1 MLFDKLKA
9 FFLSKNKYLLLR
21 LMFNQIVLFILVKIL
36 PLKFI
41 LDHLENK
48 KVNSRTKKNIKIS
61 FIYINQA
68 KIANF
73 LKITQCLISSL
84 NLYITLKSYG
94 FKPTLEIGVSNK
106 HNEFES
112 HSWIR
117 VDNYVLQDKKE
128 NTKYKKIISI

>member
-1 MLFDKLKA
+1 MLLDKLKA

-84 NLYITLKSYG
+84 NLYITLKVMG
-94 FKPTLEIGVSNK
+94 SNQ
-106 HNEFES
+106 
-112 HSWIR
+112 R
-117 VDNYVLQDKKE
+117 
-128 NTKYKKIISI
+128 